1 MTVFNIQDL
10 ADALNGQA
18 VGNVNMQI
26 TGASEPQDACGGR
39 LAIATS
45 PKYVEQLKMGRA
57 SMALLAAGTNWKS
70 LGLDAAILVERP
82 RFAMAAL
89 SRRLDSHW
97 RFGAM
102 GVHPQAVIDG
112 TADIAKGARIG
123 AFCYIGPG
131 VVLGENA
138 WLGTHIS
145 LSDGCKIGADATL
158 LDGVRIGRN
167 VRIGDRFIAHAGAVI
182 GTDGFSFVT
191 PKYSAVE
198 SVRETLG
205 NSRDAV
211 PQAYTRIHSLGAVKI
226 GDDVEL
232 GANSC
237 IDRGT
242 IRDTIIGDG
251 CKFDN
256 MVQVGHNVKIGSN
269 CIICAQVGIAGSSIL
284 GVNVVLGGQT
294 GVSDNLFI
302 GDNVITGG
310 ATKVLSNIPAGRVML
325 GYPAIEMETQ
335 LKIYKSLRR
344 LPRVLEQMA
353 KFTKAISKSE

>member
-131 VVLGENA
+131 VILGENA

-182 GTDGFSFVT
+182 GADGFSFVT

-211 PQAYTRIHSLGAVKI
+211 PQAYARIHSLGAVQI

-344 LPRVLEQMA
+344 LPRVLQKIA